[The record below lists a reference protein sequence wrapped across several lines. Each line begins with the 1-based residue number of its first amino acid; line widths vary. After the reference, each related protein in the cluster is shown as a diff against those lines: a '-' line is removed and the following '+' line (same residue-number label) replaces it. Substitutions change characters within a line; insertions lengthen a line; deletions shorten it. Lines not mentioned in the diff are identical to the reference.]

1 MTATHWL
8 ITAIIIT
15 LLCILA
21 GLWLASRVKHA
32 ANAAACRTA
41 NAQQMARDVQALQ
54 QQIRT
59 PPRPRHRAGQPV
71 LHSFPVNLEQ
81 VRANAVRAG
90 LLDMGRGTA
99 SLNPYRGK
107 GMAASTWQEN
117 YDRVMRQQIAA
128 HDEVLANEEA
138 VQTSAR
144 PQASAA

>member
-8 ITAIIIT
+8 IAAIIIT

-32 ANAAACRTA
+32 ANAATYRTA
-41 NAQQMARDVQALQ
+41 NAQQIEREVRALQ
-54 QQIRT
+54 QQMHT

-81 VRANAVRAG
+81 VRASAVRAG
-90 LLDMGRGTA
+90 LRDMGRGTA

-107 GMAASTWQEN
+107 GVAASTWQEN
-117 YDRVMRQQIAA
+117 YDRVMGQQIAV
-128 HDEVLANEEA
+128 HDELPATEAA
-138 VQTSAR
+138 VQTPAQQ
-144 PQASAA
+144 QANAA